1 VIRPSYSLALFALL
15 FGAGFGVSTAEA
27 QFVPGRGN
35 LMTTDNFE
43 IEKWGMNYNLPKS
56 SKEEDEQIRYP
67 LALSTNG
74 RWKEGP
80 KRGIPDVVKVIETP
94 AGGIP
99 GSQHA
104 LLIRSKDTGIPGR
117 LSYSQK
123 QDDLVMVSNSMGI
136 GNSPSVVSRVYL
148 PDWDE
153 WENRAGVAFG
163 MRVGLQGPM
172 KKVPD
177 ASDNPRFFRRNKPI
191 TVMEPYY
198 PGFFLQFN
206 PKEVSQDKQ
215 DSVTVLIRAN
225 EYGQD
230 TPGPKLTQTG
240 WYTFGMSISPD
251 ATVHYYMKPG
261 VEDLTEAD
269 YLTSTRPYGIPG
281 THFNT
286 LFFNICNGDD
296 GKTWSTPIVIDDPQI
311 FYGQT
316 ARPTQTAQRQTTT
329 QRTAQPSNNG
339 QVNR

>member
-1 VIRPSYSLALFALL
+1 MIRPSYSLALFALL
-15 FGAGFGVSTAEA
+15 FASGFGGTTAEA
-27 QFVPGRGN
+27 QFVPGRGT

-43 IEKWGMNYNLPKS
+43 TDNWGMYYNLPKS
-56 SKEEDEQIRYP
+56 SKEEDEQLRYP
-67 LALSTNG
+67 LAMSSNR

-80 KRGIPDVVKVIETP
+80 KRGIPDVVKVIDTP
-94 AGGIP
+94 AGGLP
-99 GSQHA
+99 DSKHS

-136 GNSPSVVSRVYL
+136 GNSPSVVTRVYL

-163 MRVGLQGPM
+163 MRIGLQGPM
-172 KKVPD
+172 KKVQD
-177 ASDNPRFFRRNKPI
+177 SNGRFLRRNRVT

-206 PKEVSQDKQ
+206 PKEVSQDGS
-215 DSVTVLIRAN
+215 DSVTVLVRAN

-230 TPGPKLTQTG
+230 QTGPKLTQPG
-240 WYTFGMSISPD
+240 WYTFGMSVSSD
-251 ATVHYYMKPG
+251 AQVHYYMKPG
-261 VEDLTEAD
+261 VEDLTEGD
-269 YLTSTRPYGIPG
+269 YISSSRPYGIPG

-286 LFFNICNGDD
+286 LFFNICSGDD

-311 FYGQT
+311 FYGQSP
-316 ARPTQTAQRQTTT
+316 RPTQTAQRQSMQ
-329 QRTAQPSNNG
+329 QRSAQKSNSG
-339 QVNR
+339 LFNR